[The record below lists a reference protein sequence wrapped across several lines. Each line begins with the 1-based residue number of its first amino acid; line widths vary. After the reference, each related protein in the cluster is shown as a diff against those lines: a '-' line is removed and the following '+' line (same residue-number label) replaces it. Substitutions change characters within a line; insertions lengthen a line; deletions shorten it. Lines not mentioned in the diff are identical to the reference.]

1 MASYMSMEEMGNIL
15 NSGGGSN
22 SGMTSYGAS
31 GSGVSGCCDAVVDP
45 ISLLTVIA
53 AIAGLALFL
62 RQGSFINDVK
72 LKVNKFEKINRKLP
86 SKNS

>member
-1 MASYMSMEEMGNIL
+1 MDSYGISMDDMGNIL

-22 SGMTSYGAS
+22 SGMTSYGMS
-31 GSGVSGCCDAVVDP
+31 GSGVSGCCEAVVDP

-72 LKVNKFEKINRKLP
+72 KIITIILKN
-86 SKNS
+86 